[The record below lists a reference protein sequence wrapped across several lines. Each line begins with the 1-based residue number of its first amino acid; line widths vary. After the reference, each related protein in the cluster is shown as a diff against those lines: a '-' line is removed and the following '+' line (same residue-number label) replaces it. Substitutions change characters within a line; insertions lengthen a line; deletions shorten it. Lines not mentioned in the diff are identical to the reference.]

1 MLDDDENRSVEDC
14 LITDV
19 DHIGD
24 MGLIYDDLGGNWID
38 DGDILKE
45 QWTPGMG
52 VVAIKYCSDEDNK
65 DFKSIQVVVGNDE
78 EEIKLQRHG
87 NFGGKCRMWR
97 LQPDDYIREIQ
108 YTWDISI
115 IGG

>member
-1 MLDDDENRSVEDC
+1 MLDDDETRSVEDC

-24 MGLIYDDLGGNWID
+24 MNAIYDDLGGNWID

-78 EEIKLQRHG
+78 EEIKL
-87 NFGGKCRMWR
+87 
-97 LQPDDYIREIQ
+97 
-108 YTWDISI
+108 
-115 IGG
+115 